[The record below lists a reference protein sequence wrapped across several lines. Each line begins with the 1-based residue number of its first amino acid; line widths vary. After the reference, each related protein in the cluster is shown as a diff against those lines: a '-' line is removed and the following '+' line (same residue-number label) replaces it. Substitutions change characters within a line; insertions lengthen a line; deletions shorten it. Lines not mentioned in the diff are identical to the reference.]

1 MRMNHMTYKHIFF
14 VTCLSLAFV
23 LACSGTTYAAQVDDP
38 FYVRQTYLQQIGM
51 NQAWEAAK
59 GNSGLTIAIV
69 DTGVDLEHPDLK
81 PNLVPGINLI
91 NPKEPPMDD
100 NGHGTNVA
108 GIIAA
113 VGNNDRG
120 IAGMLWNARIMPIKA
135 LEADGSG
142 GETKLGEGIRYAVDH
157 GAKIVVLSLGLNKYS
172 AYMSDIVRYAE
183 ERNVLL
189 VAATGNEGN
198 RVKYPAA
205 YPTVLAVG
213 GVSPNGEVDRKSNTG
228 PEVDVVA
235 PWDVFTTGLGG
246 TYEPKDGT
254 SMAAPQVAAAAAL
267 VWSQHPE
274 MKPYQ
279 IRQWIRQTAQDLGPK
294 GWDPAAGY
302 GLLRVDRLLTEPYR
316 SDMYEP
322 NDRKDQAA
330 ALSISKK
337 VSASFTSGTDSDW
350 FYIEAPYDGTVNL
363 TFDMDSR
370 YGVSVQH
377 TDVNGVLASKSV
389 RGGQTVSFPVSKGR
403 GFYRLQLSDRNLT
416 EEIPYQL
423 TTSFDIYRDPY
434 EDNDLQYKAYVLPS
448 RSLTIKG
455 TLHQNEDVDWF
466 EFPVPHSGS
475 LRIQLSTDTAR
486 MDPVLLVQKQ
496 GEKSITIDKADDGG
510 TEVYYLPEVFP
521 GSYYIRI
528 SNVKEYVNPV
538 VGEYTLSIEYDAKL
552 NDPNEPNNRSYQATT
567 VSLET
572 PYTGLLDKP
581 DDIDWFQ
588 FRIAEESLVQIRL
601 SDIPASV
608 TIYMELYDGSMKMMA
623 GSMNNAS
630 TSIQELSG
638 RFVPGSYYLK
648 LKSNKTFTN
657 QMYQLQVNA
666 KPLTGGYVD
675 IRGHWAQNAIT
686 GLTAKQVVDGYGDY
700 TFQPNR
706 AITRA
711 EVTAVLARA
720 FQLAREGTS
729 VFSDLPA
736 THWAYSYIAKAY
748 EAGMIDGY
756 PDRTF
761 APDQPVTRMEMT
773 AMLARSMNMIGK
785 FRGLSPFVD
794 VDERY
799 WGNGILKQMKAEGL
813 ISGYADGTFRPD
825 QQATR
830 AEFIQLLYDVL
841 NR

>member
-1 MRMNHMTYKHIFF
+1 MNHMTYKHIFF
-14 VTCLSLAFV
+14 VSCLSLVYF
-23 LACSGTTYAAQVDDP
+23 LAWSGTAYAAQVNDP
-38 FYVRQTYLQQIGM
+38 FYVRQSYLQQIGM
-51 NQAWEAAK
+51 NQAWELAK
-59 GNSGLTIAIV
+59 ENTRLTIAIV

-91 NPKEPPMDD
+91 NPNQPPMDD

-108 GIIAA
+108 GVIAA

-135 LEADGSG
+135 LESDGSG
-142 GETKLGEGIRYAVDH
+142 GEARLGEGIRYAVDH

-172 AYMSDIVRYAE
+172 TYMSDIVRYAE
-183 ERNVLL
+183 EREVLL

-213 GVSPNGEVDRKSNTG
+213 GVSPNGEVNRKSNTG
-228 PEVDVVA
+228 PEVDVAA
-235 PWDVFTTGLGG
+235 PWDVFTTGLWN

-267 VWSQHPE
+267 VWSKYPQ

-302 GLLRVDRLLTEPYR
+302 GLLRVDRLMTEPYL

-322 NDRKDQAA
+322 NNRKRQAA

-337 VSASFTSGTDSDW
+337 VSASFSGGTDSDW
-350 FYIEAPYDGTVNL
+350 FYIDASYNGTVNL
-363 TFDMDSR
+363 SFDMDSR
-370 YGVSVQH
+370 VAVNVQH
-377 TDVNGVLASKSV
+377 TDVTGVLASKTV
-389 RGGQTVSFPVSKGR
+389 QGGRTVSFPVSKGR
-403 GFYRLQLSDRNLT
+403 SYYQLQLSDRNRT
-416 EEIPYQL
+416 DEIPYQL

-434 EDNDLQYKAYVLPS
+434 EDNDRQYKAYVLPS

-455 TLHQNEDVDWF
+455 TFHQNDDVDWF

-475 LRIQLSTDTAR
+475 LRIRLSTDTAR

-496 GEKSITIDKADDGG
+496 GERSVTIDAADDGG
-510 TEVYYLPEVFP
+510 TEVYDLPEVFP
-521 GSYYIRI
+521 GSYYIRVT
-528 SNVKEYVNPV
+528 NVKEYANPV

-552 NDPNEPNNRSYQATT
+552 NDPNEPNNRSYQATA
-567 VSLET
+567 VSLDT

-588 FRIAEESLVQIRL
+588 FRIDEESLTQIKL
-601 SDIPASV
+601 SDISASV
-608 TIYMELYDGSMKMMA
+608 IIYMQLYDSSMKLMA
-623 GSMNNAS
+623 DSMNNAS
-630 TSIQELSG
+630 TTVQELSG
-638 RFVPGSYYLK
+638 RFPPGSYYLR
-648 LKSNKTFTN
+648 LKSNRTFTN

-666 KPLTGGYVD
+666 KPLAGGYVD

-686 GLTAKQVVDGYGDY
+686 GLTAKQIIDGYGDY
-700 TFQPNR
+700 TFQPDR
-706 AITRA
+706 SITRA
-711 EVTAVLARA
+711 EATAVLSRA
-720 FQLAREGTS
+720 FRLSKERTAA
-729 VFSDLPA
+729 FSDLRK
-736 THWAYSYIAKAY
+736 THWAYSYIARAY
-748 EAGMIDGY
+748 EAGMINGY
-756 PDRTF
+756 PDGTF

-773 AMLARSMNMIGK
+773 AMLARSMNMSGK
-785 FRGLSPFVD
+785 YRGLSPFVD

-799 WGNGILKQMKAEGL
+799 WGTAILKQMKAEGL
-813 ISGYADGTFRPD
+813 IGGYADGTFRPN

-830 AEFIQLLYDVL
+830 AEFIQLLYDFL
-841 NR
+841 NK

>member
-1 MRMNHMTYKHIFF
+1 MNNDMNKHILFLSF
-14 VTCLSLAFV
+14 LSLAFF
-23 LACSGTTYAAQVDDP
+23 LACSGTSYAAQADDP

-51 NQAWEAAK
+51 NQAWEVAK

-69 DTGVDLEHPDLK
+69 DTGADLKHPDLE
-81 PNLVPGINLI
+81 PNLVQGFNLI
-91 NPKEPPMDD
+91 NPKQPPVDD

-108 GIIAA
+108 GVIAA

-142 GETKLGEGIRYAVDH
+142 GEVKLGEGIRYAVDH

-172 AYMSDIVRYAE
+172 DYMSDIVRYAE
-183 ERNVLL
+183 ERDVLL

-213 GVSPNGEVDRKSNTG
+213 GVSSGGEVDRKSNTG

-267 VWSQHPE
+267 LWSQHPQ
-274 MKPYQ
+274 MKAYE
-279 IRQWIRQTAQDLGPK
+279 IRQSIRQTAQDLGPK
-294 GWDPAAGY
+294 GWDPATGY
-302 GLLRVDRLLTEPYR
+302 GLLRVDRLLTEPYLR
-316 SDMYEP
+316 DMYEP
-322 NDRKDQAA
+322 NNRKDQSA

-337 VSASFTSGTDSDW
+337 VSASFSGGADSDW
-350 FYIEAPYDGTVNL
+350 FYIDAAYDGAVNL
-363 TFDMDSR
+363 TFDMDSK
-370 YGVSVQH
+370 VTVNVQH
-377 TDVNGVLASKSV
+377 TNVSGQLTSKSV
-389 RGGQTVSFPVSKGR
+389 QGGQTVAFQVLKGR
-403 GFYRLQLSDRNLT
+403 SYYQLQLSDRNRT
-416 EEIPYQL
+416 DEIPYQL
-423 TTSFDIYRDPY
+423 MTSFDIYRDLF
-434 EDNDLQYKAYVLPS
+434 EDNDRQFKAYVLPS
-448 RSLTIKG
+448 RSLSVKG
-455 TLHQNEDVDWF
+455 TFHQNDDVDWF

-475 LRIQLSTDTAR
+475 LRIRLSTDTAR

-496 GEKSITIDKADDGG
+496 GEKSITIDGADDGG
-510 TEVYYLPEVFP
+510 TESYYLPEVFP
-521 GSYYIRI
+521 GSYYIRVT
-528 SNVKEYVNPV
+528 NVKEYANPV

-567 VSLET
+567 ISLDT
-572 PYTGLLDKP
+572 PYSGLLDRP

-588 FRIAEESLVQIRL
+588 FRLEEESLAQIRL
-601 SDIPASV
+601 SDIPSPV
-608 TIYMELYDGSMKMMA
+608 TIYMQLYDGSMKPMA

-630 TSIQELSG
+630 TDTQELSG
-638 RFVPGSYYLK
+638 RFLPGSYYLR
-648 LKSNKTFTN
+648 LSSNRTFTN
-657 QMYQLQVNA
+657 RMYQLQVNA
-666 KPLTGGYVD
+666 KPLTSGYVD
-675 IRGHWAQNAIT
+675 IRGHWAQHAIT
-686 GLTAKQVVDGYGDY
+686 GLTSKNIIDGYGDY

-711 EVTAVLARA
+711 EVTAVLSRA
-720 FQLAREGTS
+720 FGLTNETNVA
-729 VFSDLPA
+729 FSDLRT
-736 THWAYSYIAKAY
+736 THWAYSYIARAHQ
-748 EAGMIDGY
+748 AGMIDGY

-773 AMLARSMNMIGK
+773 AMLARSLNMSGK
-785 FRGLSPFVD
+785 YRGLSPFVD
-794 VDERY
+794 VNERY
-799 WGNGILKQMKAEGL
+799 WGVGVLKQMQAEGL
-813 ISGYADGTFRPD
+813 ISGYADGSFRPD

-830 AEFIQLLYDVL
+830 AEFIQVLYGIL
-841 NR
+841 NK